1 MPVALVIE
9 DEPELAAF
17 AAAAFH
23 RFGFDAFA
31 VESVAE
37 ALDARERPDPVS
49 VLFIN
54 LSREDDELTLV
65 RTVAARWPATKIILL
80 SARLHSLRDLPPSI
94 FLAKP
99 TTAATIIAIIRRV
112 AQSSGG
118 DPMAAGG
125 GRIN

>member
-17 AAAAFH
+17 AVAAFH
-23 RFGFDAFA
+23 RFGFDASV
-31 VESVAE
+31 VESAAE
-37 ALDARERPDPVS
+37 ALEALEHSDAS

-65 RTVAARWPATKIILL
+65 REVAARWPAIKIILL

-99 TTAATIIAIIRRV
+99 TTATTIIAIIRRV
-112 AQSSGG
+112 AQTSGG
-118 DPMAAGG
+118 DPQASGG

>member
-17 AAAAFH
+17 AVAAFN

-31 VESVAE
+31 IESSVDAVEI
-37 ALDARERPDPVS
+37 LERS
-49 VLFIN
+49 ENIAVLFIN
-54 LSREDDELTLV
+54 LSHEEDELALV
-65 RTVAARWPATKIILL
+65 RTVAARWPAIKIILL

-99 TTAATIIAIIRRV
+99 TTSATIVAIIRRV
-112 AQSSGG
+112 AQSTGA
-118 DPMAAGG
+118 DPKSHQAGKM
-125 GRIN
+125 N

>member
-17 AAAAFH
+17 AIAAFN
-23 RFGFDAFA
+23 RFGFDAFV

-37 ALDARERPDPVS
+37 ALDILERSEQTS

-54 LSREDDELTLV
+54 LSREDDELSLV
-65 RTVAARWPATKIILL
+65 RAVAARWPAIKIILL

-99 TTAATIIAIIRRV
+99 TTPATIIAIIRRV
-112 AQSSGG
+112 AQTSGG
-118 DPMAAGG
+118 EPNESRGG
-125 GRIN
+125 AMN